1 MPADVLGGDVGVA
14 ITSCIFLTG
23 ALQYGMRQS
32 AEAENL
38 MTSVERVMEYGQL
51 PSEADLIRKV
61 EDNKNEEN
69 FSHGKIVFDNVCLR
83 YDADSGKKVLNNV
96 TFATEASEK
105 IGIVGRTGAGKSSL
119 IVALFRLTE
128 IESGKISIDEMDCAK
143 MGLHELRKRIS
154 IIPQDPL
161 LFSTTLRKNLDPFDQ
176 YQESDIWSALEQV
189 CNSTSACV
197 QKTDWQINYDVDFCS
212 TNESRLVSFFK
223 VTKSIIAGS
232 LVVSGTRSCRWP

>member
-1 MPADVLGGDVGVA
+1 MAEAACYLGGA
-14 ITSCIFLTG
+14 ISALMAKRIF
-23 ALQYGMRQS
+23 GMH
-32 AEAENL
+32 EK
-38 MTSVERVMEYGQL
+38 TF
-51 PSEADLIRKV
+51 I
-61 EDNKNEEN
+61 NKNEEN

-83 YDADSGKKVLNNV
+83 YDVDSGKKVLNNV

-161 LFSTTLRKNLDPFDQ
+161 LFS
-176 YQESDIWSALEQV
+176 
-189 CNSTSACV
+189 ST
-197 QKTDWQINYDVDFCS
+197 
-212 TNESRLVSFFK
+212 
-223 VTKSIIAGS
+223 
-232 LVVSGTRSCRWP
+232 

>member
-1 MPADVLGGDVGVA
+1 
-14 ITSCIFLTG
+14 
-23 ALQYGMRQS
+23 MRQS

-51 PSEADLIRKV
+51 PSEAVLMTKQKV
-61 EDNKNEEN
+61 DQEN
-69 FSHGKIVFDNVCLR
+69 FSHGKIVFDKVCLR
-83 YDADSGKKVLNNV
+83 YDADSGKKVLNEV

-128 IESGKISIDEMDCAK
+128 IESGKISIDDMDCAK

-189 CNSTSACV
+189 ILLIFLLGVNLKRTEQSIFKIIFVKLANFRENILEVQGDFLRSFDRSVGNVGKVLQRHST
-197 QKTDWQINYDVDFCS
+197 
-212 TNESRLVSFFK
+212 
-223 VTKSIIAGS
+223 TK
-232 LVVSGTRSCRWP
+232 